1 MMLTDEGKLIAAV
14 VGPMILAGLAIAFL
28 PWWLAIIITVVL
40 MGVGL
45 TGVVVMTV
53 PRWPG

>member
-1 MMLTDEGKLIAAV
+1 MLTDEGKLIAAV